1 MNPDFKMYFLL
12 KMVNNPA
19 RYVSLPQGISTPI
32 LEFCIKF
39 PFFARR
45 WTKTA
50 TITRLTPGRDYRAFV
65 RAVSVVGNG
74 TLEIPVMK
82 FFSVGIPEIQR

>member
-1 MNPDFKMYFLL
+1 MYFLIE
-12 KMVNNPA
+12 NGDHPA
-19 RYVSLPQGISTPI
+19 QICWFTTGYINII

-39 PFFARR
+39 PFFTRR

-82 FFSVGIPEIQR
+82 FFFGWDS

>member
-1 MNPDFKMYFLL
+1 MIFPIENGDFHRVYQHNPRVLHQ
-12 KMVNNPA
+12 
-19 RYVSLPQGISTPI
+19 VSH
-32 LEFCIKF
+32 
-39 PFFARR
+39 FARR

-74 TLEIPVMK
+74 ALEI
-82 FFSVGIPEIQR
+82 

>member
-1 MNPDFKMYFLL
+1 MDLDWDVYILYFLL

-19 RYVSLPQGISTPI
+19 SYVSLPQGISHNPRV
-32 LEFCIKF
+32 LHQVSV
-39 PFFARR
+39 FARR

-82 FFSVGIPEIQR
+82 FFRWDS